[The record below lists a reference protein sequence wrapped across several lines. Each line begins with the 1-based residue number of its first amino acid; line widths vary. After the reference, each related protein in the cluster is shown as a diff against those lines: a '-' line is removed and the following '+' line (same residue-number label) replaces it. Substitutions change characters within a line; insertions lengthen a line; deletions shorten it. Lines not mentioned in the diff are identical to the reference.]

1 MVRNSRNTNL
11 KLWILT
17 ATIAS
22 LAHTVTATCAGCIE
36 LNVQTFDK
44 LLARFPVTI
53 AKFDIAYPY
62 GDKHEAYSQFAS
74 DVAQRVDDLLVAVIG
89 IKDYGEKD
97 NENLGKRF
105 SVGTIYPVIK
115 LFLNGRTDTWIDYP
129 SGRLHSN
136 HLSPYLSSIR
146 L

>member
-1 MVRNSRNTNL
+1 MVKNSSIKNL
-11 KLWILT
+11 TLWILT
-17 ATIAS
+17 ATIAGVIQ
-22 LAHTVTATCAGCIE
+22 TTTATCAGCIE

-62 GDKHEAYSQFAS
+62 GDKHEAYSQFAN

-105 SVGTIYPVIK
+105 SVGTIYPAIK

-129 SGRLHSN
+129 SGMLHSI
-136 HLSPYLSSIR
+136 H
-146 L
+146 